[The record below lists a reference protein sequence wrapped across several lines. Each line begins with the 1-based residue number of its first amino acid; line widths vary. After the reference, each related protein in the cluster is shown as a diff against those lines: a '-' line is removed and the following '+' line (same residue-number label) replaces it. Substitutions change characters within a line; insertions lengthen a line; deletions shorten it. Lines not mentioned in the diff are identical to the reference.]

1 MKSLPRLLKNAG
13 LVILLIVMVV
23 AGSLGYVVRSPMPQT
38 AGSIKAP
45 GLQNAVDVY
54 RDQWGVPHIYASSSH
69 DLFFAQGYTHAQDRF
84 WQMEF
89 WRRIGSGRLS
99 EVFGSTT
106 LSTDRF
112 VRTQGWARVAAEEE
126 KMLDDQTRF
135 ELQSYA
141 DGVNAYLATRHTL
154 GLEFTLLGVQGV
166 KINPE
171 PWTILNTLTWAKAM
185 SWDLGGNMADELNRA
200 LLIQKVGAQAEQ
212 ELHPP
217 YPGEHPVIVPNPA
230 IGLNV
235 ADALAQVQG
244 LNDLTGGGFEGIGSN
259 NWVVSGKLTATG
271 KPLLANDL
279 HLSIQMPSIWY
290 EVGLHCRALS
300 DVCPYDV
307 TGFSFAGA
315 PGVVVGHNNHIAWG
329 VTNLAPDVQDLY
341 IEHLNPDNPNQ
352 YEVNGAWVD
361 AKVVTEIITV
371 RGEVK
376 PDPDHPETTKG
387 IYKKDTNTTTL
398 ALNVRLTRHGPI
410 IDEINKQ
417 ARTLSSSVNGVD
429 IPTPAALALRWTAL
443 EPGFTARSVLKLNRA
458 QSYDQFRDALRDW
471 TVPSQNFVYADV
483 DGNIAYQTP
492 GNIPIRANGN
502 GQLPEPGWTDD
513 YEWTGYIPFD
523 ELPRAFNPP
532 QGYIATAN
540 NAVVGPDYPYL
551 ISLDWDR
558 GYRARR
564 IVNMIEAAKG
574 RKLTVDDIKAI
585 QGDDSNL
592 SAQEVMP
599 FLAAVSFDDPAL
611 KSGLEYLK
619 KWDFQQTLD
628 SGPAA
633 LYNLFWVRLIGDTF
647 YDELGKDDSL
657 WPGPGDD
664 TMLAVRNLLEQ
675 PDNHW
680 WDNVTTADRVETRD
694 DILRQAFTEAYADAQ
709 SLLGA
714 NPDSWAWGRLHTATF
729 RNATL
734 GRSGIALIEPLFNR
748 GPVAAGGG
756 PAIVNATGYRISTPS
771 DESSDAKTFEVQSV
785 PSMRMIVDFSDFDHS
800 LTIHTTGQSGHPF
813 NPHYNDMIELWRT
826 IKYHTMLWSPAAVE
840 ANQKTHLTLEP

>member
-23 AGSLGYVVRSPMPQT
+23 AGALGYVVRSPMPQT

-54 RDQWGVPHIYASSSH
+54 RDPWGVPHIYASSSH

-99 EVFGSTT
+99 EVFGNAT

-135 ELQSYA
+135 ELQAYA
-141 DGVNAYLATRHTL
+141 DGVNAYLATRHNL
-154 GLEFTLLGVQGV
+154 GLEFTLLGAQGV
-166 KINPE
+166 KIEPE
-171 PWTILNTLTWAKAM
+171 RWTILNTLTWAKAM
-185 SWDLGGNMADELNRA
+185 SWDLSGNMAGELNRV
-200 LLIQKVGAQAEQ
+200 LLIQKVGAEAEQ

-217 YPGEHPVIVPNPA
+217 YPGDHPVIVPNPA

-271 KPLLANDL
+271 KPLLANDP
-279 HLSIQMPSIWY
+279 HLGIQMPSIWY

-315 PGVVVGHNNHIAWG
+315 PGVIIGHNNRIAWG
-329 VTNLAPDVQDLY
+329 VTNLGPDVQDLY
-341 IEHLNPDNPNQ
+341 IEHLNPDNLKQ
-352 YEVNGAWVD
+352 YEVNGAWVE

-371 RGEVK
+371 RGQVK

-417 ARTLSSSVNGVD
+417 ARTLSGVVNGVD

-443 EPGFTARSVLKLNRA
+443 EPGFTFRSVLKLDRA
-458 QSYDQFRDALRDW
+458 QNYDQFRDALRDW

-502 GQLPEPGWTDD
+502 GQLPVPGWTDD

-540 NAVVGPDYPYL
+540 NAIVGPDYPYL
-551 ISLDWDR
+551 ISLDWDK

-647 YDELGKDDSL
+647 YDELGKDDRL
-657 WPGPGDD
+657 WPSPGGD

-675 PDNHW
+675 PDNPW
-680 WDNVTTADRVETRD
+680 WDNVSTDDRVETRD
-694 DILRQAFTEAYADAQ
+694 YILRQAFSEGYADAR

-714 NPDSWAWGRLHTATF
+714 DPDSWAWGRLHTATF

-734 GRSGIALIEPLFNR
+734 GRSGIALVEALFNR
-748 GPVAAGGG
+748 GPVAASGG
-756 PAIVNATGYRISTPS
+756 PAIVNATGYRISKPS
-771 DESSDAKTFEVQSV
+771 DESSDARTFEVASV
-785 PSMRMIVDFSDFDHS
+785 PSMRMIVDFSDFDNS
-800 LTIHTTGQSGHPF
+800 LTIHTTGQSGHAF
-813 NPHYNDMIELWRT
+813 NPHYNDMIEPWRT
-826 IKYHTMLWSPAAVE
+826 IEYHAMLWSPAAVE